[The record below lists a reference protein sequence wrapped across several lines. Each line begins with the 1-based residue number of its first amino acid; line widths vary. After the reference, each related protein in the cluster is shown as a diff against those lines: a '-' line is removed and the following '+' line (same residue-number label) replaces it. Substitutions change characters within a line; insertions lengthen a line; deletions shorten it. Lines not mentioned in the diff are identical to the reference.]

1 MILFIMASLTIR
13 MKCDFLNEYGIFFD
27 SDFFPGKNTCRKRVL
42 YEIVFTTLIGRFFRS
57 IIP

>member
-1 MILFIMASLTIR
+1 MASLTIR